1 MEPEHRA
8 VLRKFRVHLS
18 DQLLVS
24 DSIVPFLFQ
33 EGVLTEAQVEQ
44 VEGQLTNRQKNLKLL
59 DILPNRGPRAFGA
72 FLEAL
77 QDFSWIR
84 DQLLLELQSTPS
96 AGTPGQNTPGT
107 GSTGENI
114 PAEHTG
120 TGSPD
125 VPAVPPC
132 PNGDDCRLPDS
143 VLQNVPSDRE
153 LSRLASRLGAE
164 WEMVL
169 LDLGVSAEALYRC
182 RSDHSLNTQA
192 AALAGLVLWRRSE
205 GRKATLGKL
214 LRSLEAAGVHPSVLE
229 DAVMC

>member
-84 DQLLLELQSTPS
+84 DQLLLELQNTAS

-120 TGSPD
+120 TGS
-125 VPAVPPC
+125 
-132 PNGDDCRLPDS
+132 
-143 VLQNVPSDRE
+143 
-153 LSRLASRLGAE
+153 
-164 WEMVL
+164 
-169 LDLGVSAEALYRC
+169 
-182 RSDHSLNTQA
+182 
-192 AALAGLVLWRRSE
+192 AGE
-205 GRKATLGKL
+205 N
-214 LRSLEAAGVHPSVLE
+214 
-229 DAVMC
+229 